1 MDVCSDLCM
10 FSIPGFNILLR
21 ANFLYSAHSKS
32 MKQILKYTAAVQNK
46 SLTCN
51 TNSKFLESNY
61 YVQSES
67 ILLHKY
73 EYHDMRELIWVRR
86 LIKEIS
92 DGLGIQINK
101 VTDIKATVNE
111 DNQGAIS
118 NAEKFSV
125 NNRTRH
131 IHTKYWHFREHLG
144 EAKGIVIQYINSAEN
159 IGDIFTKGT
168 KAELYV
174 PLCKKLMGW

>member
-1 MDVCSDLCM
+1 MILFLQTLGESPIAWCSLIQTETAL
-10 FSIPGFNILLR
+10 STTESEIIAL
-21 ANFLYSAHSKS
+21 SAS
-32 MKQILKYTAAVQNK
+32 
-46 SLTCN
+46 
-51 TNSKFLESNY
+51 
-61 YVQSES
+61 
-67 ILLHKY
+67 
-73 EYHDMRELIWVRR
+73 MRELIWVRR

-101 VTDIKATVNE
+101 VTDIKATVHE

-118 NAEKFSV
+118 NAEKCSV

-144 EAKGIVIQYINSAEN
+144 KANGIVIQYINSADN